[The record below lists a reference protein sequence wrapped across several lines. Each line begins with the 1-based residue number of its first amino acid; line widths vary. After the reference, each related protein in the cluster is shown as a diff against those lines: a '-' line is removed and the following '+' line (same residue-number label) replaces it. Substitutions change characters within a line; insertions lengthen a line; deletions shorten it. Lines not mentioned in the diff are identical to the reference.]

1 MREFLPIAFA
11 FFLENLEA
19 AHFLGG
25 HVAPRNAEVG
35 RIEFQLKDPLKQP
48 AGDRVR
54 AHVIQ
59 VVHSAMRAA
68 IDGELPGAAVRAGA
82 RRVRISNRALV
93 PALPARHIVGI
104 RATAR
109 TVRAAI
115 AQVLLV
121 NGPMDQEPEWDRMR
135 PLIRP

>member
-1 MREFLPIAFA
+1 M
-11 FFLENLEA
+11 
-19 AHFLGG
+19 
-25 HVAPRNAEVG
+25 VKV
-35 RIEFQLKDPLKQP
+35 IET
-48 AGDRVR
+48 
-54 AHVIQ
+54 
-59 VVHSAMRAA
+59 AMRAA
-68 IDGELPGAAVRAGA
+68 VDRVLPGAAVRASA
-82 RRVRISNRALV
+82 RRVGIPNGALV

-109 TVRAAI
+109 TVRATI